1 MPAELTIRSGDFILN
16 GRRRAKTD
24 TATNWG
30 FVYHLNH
37 SRVKVSDQLVFII
50 RLTIAAPQCSISQL
64 RGAGNITEAPPVAD
78 EAR

>member
-1 MPAELTIRSGDFILN
+1 MLKPYDMIEWIDKL
-16 GRRRAKTD
+16 
-24 TATNWG
+24 G
-30 FVYHLNH
+30 FNYQ
-37 SRVKVSDQLVFII
+37 SSCSKVKVSDQLVFII